1 MSIFTRVEHG
11 ISSFARRLS
20 APQLVFVGFLSYALS
35 GWALLCPAMA
45 SGNRASILDN
55 LFTSVSAIST
65 TGLTTVSVG
74 EDYTWFGQLV
84 ILSLIQLGGIGY
96 MTLSS
101 FVILARKQPL
111 GPSREGVLKAQFAL
125 PSEFN
130 IGHFVWQVAV
140 FTLMIEGM
148 GTIVLYLEFLAVGQ
162 RQPLWHAVF
171 HSVSSFCT
179 AGFSLNNNS
188 LEDYAANAAINIT
201 ISLLG
206 YLGAVGF
213 IVLADVWF
221 SLRSRTKRLTFTS
234 TVILAMTTGIFAV
247 ATPLLFCFDPLLAEL
262 PATERLMAAAFQVMS
277 ASSTTGFNTVPIS
290 QMGGATIMLITM
302 IMVIGASPSG
312 TGGGVKTTS
321 VSALMA
327 VVWSTL
333 RGRPVVGLM
342 GREIPLER
350 LQAAASQCTMY
361 LGTLGLG
368 VYALALAE
376 HTLSIELL
384 FECVSALGTVGLSM
398 GATAALNTVGKL
410 VVIGLMFLGRVGPL
424 TAGLALLQR
433 RTLLPSE
440 VALPRGELTL

>member
-1 MSIFTRVEHG
+1 
-11 ISSFARRLS
+11 
-20 APQLVFVGFLSYALS
+20 
-35 GWALLCPAMA
+35 
-45 SGNRASILDN
+45 
-55 LFTSVSAIST
+55 
-65 TGLTTVSVG
+65 
-74 EDYTWFGQLV
+74 
-84 ILSLIQLGGIGY
+84 
-96 MTLSS
+96 
-101 FVILARKQPL
+101 
-111 GPSREGVLKAQFAL
+111 
-125 PSEFN
+125 
-130 IGHFVWQVAV
+130 
-140 FTLMIEGM
+140 
-148 GTIVLYLEFLAVGQ
+148 
-162 RQPLWHAVF
+162 
-171 HSVSSFCT
+171 
-179 AGFSLNNNS
+179 
-188 LEDYAANAAINIT
+188 
-201 ISLLG
+201 
-206 YLGAVGF
+206 
-213 IVLADVWF
+213 
-221 SLRSRTKRLTFTS
+221 
-234 TVILAMTTGIFAV
+234 
-247 ATPLLFCFDPLLAEL
+247 
-262 PATERLMAAAFQVMS
+262 
-277 ASSTTGFNTVPIS
+277 
-290 QMGGATIMLITM
+290 MLITM

-440 VALPRGELTL
+440 AVLPRGELTL

>member
-1 MSIFTRVEHG
+1 MSALSAVEHRVTA
-11 ISSFARRLS
+11 IARRLS
-20 APQLVFVGFLSYALS
+20 APQLVFVGFLSYALL
-35 GWALLCPAMA
+35 GWALLCPDLAC
-45 SGNRASILDN
+45 GDRATVLDN
-55 LFTSVSAIST
+55 LFTAVSAMST
-65 TGLTTVSVG
+65 TGLATVSVG
-74 EDYTWFGQLV
+74 EDYTWFGQFV
-84 ILSLIQLGGIGY
+84 ILALVQLGGMGY

-140 FTLMIEGM
+140 FTFWIECL
-148 GTIVLYLEFLAVGQ
+148 GTFVLYLEFRAAGQ
-162 RQPLWHAVF
+162 SQPLWHAVF
-171 HSVSSFCT
+171 HSVSAFCT

-188 LEDYAANAAINIT
+188 LEDYAANPAINIT
-201 ISLLG
+201 IGLLG

-221 SLRSRTKRLTFTS
+221 SLRSRARRLTFTS
-234 TVILAMTTGIFAV
+234 KVILATTAGIFVV
-247 ATPLLFCFDPLLAEL
+247 ATPLLYCFDPLLGEL
-262 PATERLMAAAFQVMS
+262 PPAERLLTAAFQVMT

-290 QMGGATIMLITM
+290 GMGGATIMLITL
-302 IMVIGASPSG
+302 IMVVGASPSG

-321 VSALMA
+321 VSALFA

-333 RGRPVVGLM
+333 RGRAEVSLM

-350 LQAAASQCTMY
+350 LQAAATQCTMY

-376 HTLSIELL
+376 GALTIELL

-398 GATAALNTVGKL
+398 GATAALGPTGKL
-410 VVIGLMFLGRVGPL
+410 VVIGLMFVGRVGPL

-433 RTLLPSE
+433 CGLVPVE
-440 VALPRGELTL
+440 AALPRGELTL